1 MSHAILGIYLHFRK
15 FIFYMKLNFNLT
27 SGIFLF
33 KSVKPRI
40 WSWINA
46 ALRCYGHQARVPS
59 CYTNWL
65 GQLCPRGADSLASP
79 GAGSAN
85 SSSLWV
91 APENYQQAPVCLC
104 LSRHRI
110 GILIFASKTVAAL
123 RINMGP
129 DVQSGEYTVYYPK
142 SVSLVQ
148 AGCHHP
154 IRHTEMRC
162 CWQPASSWR
171 TLQTPLRLLT
181 GSEERA
187 VSSSSFLLLMQCLGD
202 LHHVLG
208 FVFFSFFLMQN
219 WERGKNL

>member
-33 KSVKPRI
+33 KSVKPRM

-59 CYTNWL
+59 CYTNWP
-65 GQLCPRGADSLASP
+65 GQLCPRGVDSLASP

-110 GILIFASKTVAAL
+110 GILILPAKQWQPWESIWVLMCRVGNTQSTILNQYRLCKRAVIT
-123 RINMGP
+123 
-129 DVQSGEYTVYYPK
+129 QSGILKWDVVG
-142 SVSLVQ
+142 S
-148 AGCHHP
+148 
-154 IRHTEMRC
+154 
-162 CWQPASSWR
+162 
-171 TLQTPLRLLT
+171 LRLHGELFRHPLD
-181 GSEERA
+181 S
-187 VSSSSFLLLMQCLGD
+187 
-202 LHHVLG
+202 
-208 FVFFSFFLMQN
+208 
-219 WERGKNL
+219 